1 MSTPQRK
8 NISKKTRF
16 EVFKRDQF
24 TCQYCG
30 NTPPAVVLEVDHID
44 AVSNGGDNDIDN
56 LITSCFDCNRG
67 KGARSL
73 STIPQTVHEKL
84 EVLHEREE
92 QIKAFNKQLK
102 AKRKRQDKQI
112 DSLSDIL
119 VQHTKH
125 YFTDSFRES
134 VRINFLE
141 VLSPEQLENAM
152 HKACMK
158 CRAPQD
164 AVKYFCGTCWG
175 IIKGRGKY

>member
-1 MSTPQRK
+1 MTARQA
-8 NISKKTRF
+8 ISKKTRF

-30 NTPPAVVLEVDHID
+30 NTPPAVVLEVDHIN
-44 AVSNGGDNDIDN
+44 AVANGGDNDIDN

-73 STIPQTVHEKL
+73 SAVPQTVQEKL

-92 QIKAFNKQLK
+92 QIKAFNRQIK

-112 DSLSDIL
+112 DVLSDIL
-119 VQHTKH
+119 AQHKNH
-125 YFTDSFRES
+125 RFTDSFRES
-134 VRINFLE
+134 VRVNFLDA
-141 VLSPEQLENAM
+141 LSSEQLENAM

-158 CRAPQD
+158 CSTAKD